1 VMYIIQTKGSPRDVT
16 EVSGLVEFYEE
27 ETIYSARDDLIRD
40 AGEHRIV
47 DMDIL
52 CHVLEDLLSKLDAFL
67 HDQKDKEKD
76 LNVDKT
82 IAMIEKC
89 SSVPSVIRG
98 LEASSQDGAQ
108 QLKNELQET
117 VGRIQSFLSDCKWG
131 TFNFTEML
139 DNMCHGTVEVKI
151 NETEM
156 AAMKAAVIEGAVA
169 SRLFTADDT
178 TKGKAIQTILLQSFV
193 EYHSLCPEQEDP
205 PFDAACSLF
214 ANMSTQLTSK
224 AVIALNPDW
233 LASAQSA
240 CKRLQDATVKCGKSW
255 ASSAWQSGGPD
266 EVCERCKF
274 VPGELQPILNLAK
287 NHHILEDLKPIDDP
301 PLSDLDKELP
311 HLMRPVKKWMSVLS
325 LQTGMIEEFY
335 AAEIVQNVKDF
346 HASVVNAIEKVIGM
360 SLDHFIKVKPLLER
374 LRPVLTAVETWE
386 LDVIN
391 PLLADQQTLEKHV
404 ENILDWRRDSQIVEE
419 FLRTL
424 TNIQKFDGWKD
435 DPLRGSIIKTM
446 TTLEDW
452 TEQKLVAS

>member
-1 VMYIIQTKGSPRDVT
+1 M
-16 EVSGLVEFYEE
+16 
-27 ETIYSARDDLIRD
+27 
-40 AGEHRIV
+40 
-47 DMDIL
+47 
-52 CHVLEDLLSKLDAFL
+52 
-67 HDQKDKEKD
+67 
-76 LNVDKT
+76 
-82 IAMIEKC
+82 
-89 SSVPSVIRG
+89 
-98 LEASSQDGAQ
+98 
-108 QLKNELQET
+108 
-117 VGRIQSFLSDCKWG
+117 
-131 TFNFTEML
+131 
-139 DNMCHGTVEVKI
+139 
-151 NETEM
+151 
-156 AAMKAAVIEGAVA
+156 A

-178 TKGKAIQTILLQSFV
+178 TKGKAIQTILSQSFA

-325 LQTGMIEEFY
+325 LQMGMIEEFY

-374 LRPVLTAVETWE
+374 LR
-386 LDVIN
+386 LDSTLNSFGKWYCSMLHAFEHLAFPLYIGWNWNIVIVTD
-391 PLLADQQTLEKHV
+391 LIQAFQFGHIIT
-404 ENILDWRRDSQIVEE
+404 S
-419 FLRTL
+419 LR
-424 TNIQKFDGWKD
+424 
-435 DPLRGSIIKTM
+435 
-446 TTLEDW
+446 
-452 TEQKLVAS
+452 